1 MPKEESLKGIL
12 SEGEKEKSKVPT
24 EKEKASV
31 PATDGPQFVPGTEEE
46 SSEDLVMPRLRL
58 LQSVSTEVEE
68 GNSELGKIKH
78 SLSGEEWDKL
88 QIIPLFLR
96 KSRICFDSD
105 NVKGAP
111 KCFAPD
117 AIKNRSGE
125 RCLEEC
131 PLNEAWKWKDN
142 EPPQC
147 DLVRSFPSLIL
158 KDGKLTKGM
167 DFASAAFVKS
177 STPVATTLIYLRQKS
192 GEPYW
197 NYVYELS
204 TEKKKF
210 AKGLAYIFN
219 IRQVRETTTKE
230 REIAKNIFFSI
241 KGKPVSEEEV
251 ASGED
256 NFNKEG

>member
-1 MPKEESLKGIL
+1 MKEENKIDNIL
-12 SEGEKEKSKVPT
+12 EEKKKSE
-24 EKEKASV
+24 V
-31 PATDGPQFVPGTEEE
+31 PAERGPQFIPGTEEE
-46 SSEDLVMPRLRL
+46 STEDLVMPRLRL

-68 GNSELGKIKH
+68 GTSSLGKIRH

-96 KSRICFDSD
+96 KSRICFDVD

-131 PLNEAWKWKDN
+131 PFNEAWKWNDN

-204 TEKKKF
+204 SEKKKF
-210 AKGLAYIFN
+210 AKGSAYIFN
-219 IRQVRETTTKE
+219 LRQVRETTIKE
-230 REIAKNIFFSI
+230 REIAKNIYSSI
-241 KGKPVSEEEV
+241 KGKPVAEEEI
-251 ASGED
+251 AGGED
-256 NFNKEG
+256 SFNKD